1 MQNKMLVIHCCKI
14 CNALCQAH
22 NMVMVSINYRQ
33 KTVSSHSCTPA
44 GMSEIE
50 IVAFSKKQNYDFII
64 NSDHITML
72 DYLSVVGDSNSSI
85 VCYALTGS

>member
-33 KTVSSHSCTPA
+33 KTVSRHSCTPA

-50 IVAFSKKQNYDFII
+50 LVDFSKKQNYNIII
-64 NSDHITML
+64 NSDNNRL
-72 DYLSVVGDSNSSI
+72 LVVGDSNSSI
-85 VCYALTGS
+85 VC